1 MMLWELTKRNVKI
14 YIRDKGAV
22 FFSVMSMLITIALML
37 FFLGDMQIERV
48 VDIFSAIPGRD
59 AAADR
64 ANATVLVLNWI
75 AAGLVSTNAVTV
87 TLAVYSTMLNDR
99 TEGRLDSIYTA
110 PVSRLTISS
119 AYVISAWL
127 CSVAV
132 CTLTLVISE
141 IFCIIKGGEPYSV
154 AAHLKLIG
162 FIAVNSF
169 TYAAIMYLLA
179 MLAKTSGAWGGLGTV
194 IGTLVGFIGGIY
206 LPIGNYSEAIAT
218 GIKCLPVIYG
228 AKLFRNT
235 MTADAEN
242 ALFNRLPSDVIR
254 DYRLELGTDLEFM
267 GKNVTDTAAVLV
279 LLAFG
284 IIFLAVGVLVTR
296 FSKKT
301 DR

>member
-242 ALFNRLPSDVIR
+242 ALFNGLPSDVIR
-254 DYRLELGTDLEFM
+254 DYRLELGTDLEFL

>member
-242 ALFNRLPSDVIR
+242 ALFNGLPSEVIR
-254 DYRLELGTDLEFM
+254 DYRLELGTDLEFL